1 MVGISRVI
9 PLALLLLA
17 CGGEG
22 SDRSVIQNTGSD
34 TLLNVAQAWA
44 CLLYTSDAADE

>member
-34 TLLNVAQAWA
+34 TLLNVAQA
-44 CLLYTSDAADE
+44 